1 MENNYYLQSVEL
13 VQNDINGLLYY
24 VVVYHNGIKKRIEHI
39 NFELSNSI
47 SIELT

>member
-1 MENNYYLQSVEL
+1 MKNKYYLQSVEL
-13 VQNDINGLLYY
+13 IQDDINGALYY
-24 VVVYHNGIKKRIEHI
+24 AAVYSNGIKKRIEHI

>member
-1 MENNYYLQSVEL
+1 MKNKYYLQSVEL
-13 VQNDINGLLYY
+13 IQDDTNGMLYY